1 MSAAPWK
8 PILKSIIAEHFKFSD
23 TMQPM
28 QLATFNTVTQRP
40 ANRAVVFRGFIKDK
54 EDSFESDL
62 LYVTTDV
69 RSSKVE
75 QLSSNSGFE
84 ICWWFP
90 KTQDQFRL
98 TGNACVF
105 SSDSSINS
113 KFPFAKLSSYFPTAN
128 FNWDEKLE
136 YYFKQISDQLR
147 ADLTRPT
154 PGLPLEHE
162 NYTKKLAVVAKD
174 ERENELV
181 KQSFA
186 NFALVIFEVEEV
198 DRVELATDPHKRTN
212 WKLNNQTRKWVEQRV
227 YP

>member
-1 MSAAPWK
+1 MSTVPWK
-8 PILKSIIAEHFKFSD
+8 RVLKSVIVEHFKFSD

-28 QLATFNTVTQRP
+28 QLATFNAVTQRP
-40 ANRAVVFRGFIKDK
+40 ANRSVVFRGFIKY

-62 LYVTTDV
+62 FFITTDI
-69 RSSKVE
+69 RSSKID
-75 QLSSNSGFE
+75 QLSSNPGFE

-98 TGNACVF
+98 AGNAYVF
-105 SSDSSINS
+105 SSDSSLNS
-113 KFPFAKLSSYFPTAN
+113 KFPFTKLSSYFPTPN
-128 FNWDEKLE
+128 FNWDEELKSHFE
-136 YYFKQISDQLR
+136 KISDELR

-162 NYTKKLAVVAKD
+162 NFTKKLAVVAKN
-174 ERENELV
+174 ERENELI

-186 NFALVIFEVEEV
+186 NFALVIFEVEKV
-198 DRVELATDPHKRTN
+198 DRTELATDPHKKTN
-212 WKLNNQTRKWVEQRV
+212 WKLNNQTGEWIEQRV